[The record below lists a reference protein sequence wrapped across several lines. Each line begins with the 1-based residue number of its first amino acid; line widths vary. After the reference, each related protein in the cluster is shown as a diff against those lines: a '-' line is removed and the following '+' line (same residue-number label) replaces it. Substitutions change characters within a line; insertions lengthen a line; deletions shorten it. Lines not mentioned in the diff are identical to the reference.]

1 MTALKALMFA
11 GGLLMATAPANSASL
26 CNCCET
32 GMAET
37 CKATCAAITL
47 PVGQCVAAVDFGGA
61 TEIAAGENPLYSISL
76 RGMHLAG
83 APRKELEDFRR
94 LLEAARA
101 GAEKDRK
108 AAVANFKR
116 KKINAATAAIAAKR
130 YDEAIV
136 NYYLGLRAYRDS
148 VKLAAGQ

>member
-11 GGLLMATAPANSASL
+11 GGLLMAATSANSASL

-32 GMAET
+32 GMAEA
-37 CKATCAAITL
+37 CKATCAAVTL
-47 PVGQCVAAVDFGGA
+47 AAGQCVATVDFGGTTA
-61 TEIAAGENPLYSISL
+61 IAAGENPLYSISL
-76 RGMHLAG
+76 RGMHLA
-83 APRKELEDFRR
+83 ATKRMELEDFRR

-101 GAEKDRK
+101 GAETDRK
-108 AAVANFKR
+108 ASMADFRR
-116 KKINAATAAIAAKR
+116 KKIDQAVAAANAKR

-148 VKLAAGQ
+148 VKLAAEQ